1 MPKRKAAWASWNVM
15 KQDGPDICLTY
26 WMNRLQNLDDDK
38 PLFVTLNPEAPP
50 AADLTFATMEKAH
63 PQFDGPAEAAVRALK
78 RDQGTGQIRLA
89 GAWMGSGFHEDGL
102 KSGLSCALSLGGNVP
117 WSAEGVEIVD
127 RVTETPKTD
136 KVALGAI

>member
-1 MPKRKAAWASWNVM
+1 
-15 KQDGPDICLTY
+15 
-26 WMNRLQNLDDDK
+26 
-38 PLFVTLNPEAPP
+38 
-50 AADLTFATMEKAH
+50 
-63 PQFDGPAEAAVRALK
+63 
-78 RDQGTGQIRLA
+78 
-89 GAWMGSGFHEDGL
+89 MGSGFHEDGL